1 MSQIIP
7 ATPPR
12 LSPRETLVH
21 AACVALYDWAVLLRG
36 PARAGKSDLGLRL
49 INSGAILVA
58 DDQVILAESGGF
70 LRASPPTNIAGLLEV
85 RGVGIVKMPHRQG
98 VPLGLLIDLVPP
110 DKVPRLPDART
121 DKIMGVELPVLALS
135 PFESSAPA
143 KVMLALRSLLD

>member
-1 MSQIIP
+1 MSQTP
-7 ATPPR
+7 TATPPR
-12 LSPRETLVH
+12 LSPHETLVH
-21 AACVALYDWAVLLRG
+21 AACVALDDWAVLLRG
-36 PARAGKSDLGLRL
+36 PAGAGKSDLGLRL

-58 DDQVILAESGGF
+58 DDQVILADSGGF

-85 RGVGIVKMPHRQG
+85 RGVGIMKMPYRQG

-135 PFESSAPA
+135 SFESSTPA
-143 KVMLALRSLLD
+143 KVMLALRSLID